1 MLNSLLHQDRY
12 TDKVNYLHHAVVL
25 VKIYSFGNLHWS
37 ISEIFTKNE
46 VKINVLRDF
55 TPSKLVDRY
64 NF

>member
-1 MLNSLLHQDRY
+1 MLNSLLHQDKY

-25 VKIYSFGNLHWS
+25 VNIYSFAKLHWS

-46 VKINVLRDF
+46 VKINVLSDL

-64 NF
+64 NS